1 MTDFEE
7 RLRTAAERGARQR
20 AERMDVAKKAA
31 LDEAQLKSL
40 HTRYRLEVSEHI
52 ESVLRR
58 VPDHLPGF
66 HYKMIYGDRGWGAAC
81 SRDDL
86 NISGTRQRSSQY
98 SRLEMTV
105 RPYSELHVLE
115 LTAKGTIRNREVFH
129 RNQFEL
135 LQDADP
141 QEFKELIDTWAVEFV
156 ELYAAST
163 IDAFRFGTVRER
175 HFARL

>member
-1 MTDFEE
+1 MTEFEE
-7 RLRTAAERGARQR
+7 RLRRAAERGARR
-20 AERMDVAKKAA
+20 RTERMDQAKQAA

-40 HTRYRLEVSEHI
+40 HTRYRLEISEHI
-52 ESVLRR
+52 ESVIRR

-66 HYKMIYGDRGWGAAC
+66 RYEMIYGDRGWGAAC

-86 NISGTRQRSSQY
+86 NFSGTGQRSTQY

-129 RNQFEL
+129 RNQFEML
-135 LQDADP
+135 PDADP
-141 QEFKELIDTWAVEFV
+141 REFKDLVDTWAVEFV
-156 ELYAAST
+156 EIYAAQQ
-163 IDAFRFGTVRER
+163 
-175 HFARL
+175 